1 MNQTY
6 TNTSIYGEAAAI
18 YNDPDRTEGCA
29 YNDMQTYLMD
39 RVKSG
44 EISMS
49 DKCRIT
55 RNIMENADPQMA
67 YDLERAGL

>member
-1 MNQTY
+1 MNRTY
-6 TNTSIYGEAAAI
+6 TDIYGEAAAI
-18 YNDPDRTEGCA
+18 YSDPDRTESSA

-39 RVKSG
+39 KVKAG

-49 DKCRIT
+49 DQCRIT
-55 RNIMENADPQMA
+55 KSIMENADPQMA

>member
-1 MNQTY
+1 MNRTY
-6 TNTSIYGEAAAI
+6 TGIYGKAAAI
-18 YNDPDRTEGCA
+18 YNDPEQTESGA

-39 RVKSG
+39 KVKAS

-55 RNIMENADPQMA
+55 RSIMENADPQMA